1 MGARSVVLAAALAS
15 ALLCPLRVNA
25 LEASASVHKACPH
38 IDPAVVSLGIGS
50 LLPADWDKRAGA
62 EACTDLDA
70 IAARYAGRPVSTL
83 PAVSDLRA
91 IALRLQQPAA
101 PPSSFPLWNH
111 FKAWLRQRF
120 APFAG
125 LLKWLHSLPSGNA
138 GSGLRT
144 SLLLGAGA
152 LILVAVTAIIFTE
165 LRAAGFFGPGR
176 RRRSKA
182 RGSAAPA
189 RFVPAEGNPDGDEA
203 RLDRPASALRML
215 IEALRRSR
223 RIERDGSLTC
233 REVLAQA
240 VFDTQGQRD
249 GFASIAL
256 LAERELFGAR
266 ELTIRVPDELL
277 PILRQ
282 LYTQLLTAPAAR
294 APA

>member
-1 MGARSVVLAAALAS
+1 
-15 ALLCPLRVNA
+15 
-25 LEASASVHKACPH
+25 
-38 IDPAVVSLGIGS
+38 
-50 LLPADWDKRAGA
+50 
-62 EACTDLDA
+62 
-70 IAARYAGRPVSTL
+70 
-83 PAVSDLRA
+83 VSDLRA

-101 PPSSFPLWNH
+101 PPSSFSWWNH
-111 FKAWLRQRF
+111 LKAWLRQRF

-125 LLKWLHSLPSGNA
+125 LLKWLHSLPSGHA

-144 SLLLGAGA
+144 LLLLGAGA
-152 LILVAVTAIIFTE
+152 LILVAVAAIIFTE

-176 RRRSKA
+176 RRRPTA
-182 RGSAAPA
+182 PGSAALA
-189 RFVPAEGNPDGDEA
+189 HFVPAEGNADGDGDEA

-223 RIERDGSLTC
+223 RIDRDGSLTC
-233 REVLAQA
+233 REVLARA

-266 ELTIRVPDELL
+266 ELAITVPDELR

-282 LYTQLLTAPAAR
+282 LYLQLLTAPAAR
-294 APA
+294 SPA